1 MFGNAR
7 HFETFDKLVDN
18 LFNQPP
24 MFTSTRYFFDENES
38 VKYVS
43 STDGIEIALP
53 GFSKED
59 LQIVAEDHELKI
71 SANVEK
77 ENETDFKKS
86 FTMKF
91 ALPNIS
97 TDSITASMT
106 NGILSIKYN
115 AKEKSSKNIKIV

>member
-86 FTMKF
+86 IQNFFLMIIF
-91 ALPNIS
+91 E
-97 TDSITASMT
+97 
-106 NGILSIKYN
+106 GILC
-115 AKEKSSKNIKIV
+115 KSLS